1 MNRRLLI
8 LLMVAM
14 LALAG
19 LAQAGTRYNVPVT
32 ELSVT
37 LTDENQVPLEFVLLK
52 LMFPEAPNAVAT
64 ASTNKNGV
72 AVFKN
77 LKLAISG
84 KYYFFAQL
92 APFVPNQQGFSHG
105 IDTIY
110 ISGLKDVDVTKK
122 NSIALIFDS
131 AKYVTVW
138 KTTATYFNYFYIRS
152 AAKPSYF
159 VKFDVDK
166 AASLL
171 YVHAP
176 MNKMYQLITSDS
188 DNMISEQMIW
198 WDYYAVPGLVVTI

>member
-72 AVFKN
+72 AVFN
-77 LKLAISG
+77 TSRFGRPRLLTLII
-84 KYYFFAQL
+84 FIFAAL
-92 APFVPNQQGFSHG
+92 LNQ
-105 IDTIY
+105 
-110 ISGLKDVDVTKK
+110 
-122 NSIALIFDS
+122 
-131 AKYVTVW
+131 
-138 KTTATYFNYFYIRS
+138 AT
-152 AAKPSYF
+152 
-159 VKFDVDK
+159 
-166 AASLL
+166 L
-171 YVHAP
+171 
-176 MNKMYQLITSDS
+176 
-188 DNMISEQMIW
+188 
-198 WDYYAVPGLVVTI
+198 